1 MNLSALDWTL
11 WVANFLG
18 EAALFSVL
26 IARRRWREFPVFT
39 ALMGFE
45 TALGPFQY
53 AIFAHCPMNWYAR
66 FYWSSVLTEFLL
78 QLGVIW
84 EIAQIVMRPTG
95 TWLRDAKKQFILG
108 GAAAVLLAAALSWMI
123 SPPASTLLGRLTV
136 RSSFFTSLVVCE
148 LFVVMLLTAKQLG
161 LGFRNHVFAL
171 LTGWSVWVLA
181 AMLVDLL
188 HGYYGTHL
196 YYDALNNGR
205 KLAYLAA
212 LVYWMVQFWQ
222 DEPARQ
228 EIPPELRAYIL
239 ALHQRVNKDIDT
251 LGARR

>member
-11 WVANFLG
+11 WVACFLG

-26 IARRRWREFPVFT
+26 IGRRRCMEFPVFT
-39 ALMGFE
+39 ALIGFE
-45 TALGPFQY
+45 VVENPLL
-53 AIFAHCPMNWYAR
+53 FAFYRIGTHSWYER
-66 FYWSSVLTEFLL
+66 LYWAVVLIEFLL

-84 EIAQIVMRPTG
+84 EIARIVMQPTG

-123 SPPASTLLGRLTV
+123 SPPASTLLDRLTV

-161 LGFRNHVFAL
+161 LGLRNHVFAL
-171 LTGWSVWVLA
+171 VTGWSVWVIA

-205 KLAYLAA
+205 KFAYLAA

-251 LGARR
+251 LGIQR